1 LGHRRV
7 FLKSVKEE
15 GQQILGYPAF
25 EIKDYFRSYAVF
37 KRLPELNDRLREL
50 EKKMAAVTPAETA
63 SGNGQ

>member
-1 LGHRRV
+1 
-7 FLKSVKEE
+7 
-15 GQQILGYPAF
+15 LGYPAF

-37 KRLPELNDRLREL
+37 KRLPELNDRLRDL